1 MTGGL
6 EPGSRLGRYEVEQ
19 LIGQGGMGRIY
30 KVRDPRSK
38 LPYAVKVLHP
48 ELSRAR
54 DFIRRFKA
62 EAKIA
67 RRLSHM
73 NVVHV
78 FAMKRRQKTLYYVM
92 EFVEGASLAQRLEG
106 GRRFTLDEALGI
118 IRETATGLIYIHS
131 KRFVHRDIKPGNI
144 LIRRDDHLK
153 IADFGLAQ
161 RAGGV
166 QRTRSGHVMGTA
178 KYMAPE
184 LIEGTWAGSRT
195 DIYALGCMAYELI
208 AGRPPFIADHAEVYM
223 DMHQYI
229 VPKPLTECVE
239 GIDRTLSL
247 FVGKMLEK
255 SMSRRVP
262 SAQMVHAWL
271 DFYLTNGYFADLPS
285 ALA

>member
-19 LIGQGGMGRIY
+19 LIGHGGMGKVY

-48 ELSRAR
+48 ELSRTR
-54 DFIRRFKA
+54 DFVKRFKA

-78 FAMKRRQKTLYYVM
+78 FAMKRRQKAIYYVM
-92 EFVEGASLAQRLEG
+92 EFVEGASLAERLEK
-106 GRRFTLDEALGI
+106 GRRLPLNEALGI
-118 IRETATGLIYIHS
+118 IRETAVGLVYIHS

-144 LIRRDDHLK
+144 LIRSDDHLK

-166 QRTRSGHVMGTA
+166 QRTRSGHIMGTA

-195 DIYALGCMAYELI
+195 DVYALGCMAYELI
-208 AGRPPFIADHAEVYM
+208 SGKPPFVADHTEVYM
-223 DMHQYI
+223 DMHQYTI
-229 VPKPLTECVE
+229 PQPLIERVE
-239 GIDRTLSL
+239 GTDRQLSQ

-255 SMSRRVP
+255 RMSKRVP

-271 DFYLTNGYFADLPS
+271 DFYLTNGYFADLPR
-285 ALA
+285 ALM